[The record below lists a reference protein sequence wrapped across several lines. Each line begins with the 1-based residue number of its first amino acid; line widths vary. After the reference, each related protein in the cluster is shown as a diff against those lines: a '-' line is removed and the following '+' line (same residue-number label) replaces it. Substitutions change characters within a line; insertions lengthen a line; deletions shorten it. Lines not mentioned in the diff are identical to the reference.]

1 MTQLPLNILMVSK
14 TLPHTFKGGIQTHV
28 WELSKWLIKLG
39 HHVSI
44 LTSGSIK
51 KGFFMW
57 EADKRK
63 IIELPYLPGRKIP
76 TLGLAL
82 EEYFFNRSVKTF
94 LKNHAHKYDIVHLQG
109 RSGYLFPEYN
119 NKHHKTTTIT
129 TIHGI
134 AKVESKNAQ
143 NSQTN
148 LPRKIHA
155 KFAEYFEYKQLKY
168 SNGLIAVSTETK
180 QMLRREFPDI
190 LKPVEI
196 INNGIDINDFKPK
209 NDCKENPNQLLFVG
223 RLDAIKGIIPLIKT
237 MELLPNAHLKVIGDG
252 EEKENVTAIINK
264 LKLKNV
270 TLLGAQPIEEVRKNI
285 YESYALVL
293 PSFYETQGIVSMEAN
308 ACMKPVAASNINGIK
323 EVVKDGYNGVLFE
336 PGNVKDMA
344 EKITFLLNNKEEA
357 KKMGKN
363 GRKLM
368 EEKFSWEK
376 IARQTVQFYNRR
388 LNK

>member
-1 MTQLPLNILMVSK
+1 MISK

-39 HHVSI
+39 HNVSI
-44 LTSGSIK
+44 LTSGSMK
-51 KGFFMW
+51 KGLFMW

-82 EEYFFNRSVKTF
+82 EEYFFNRSVKNF
-94 LKNHAHKYDIVHLQG
+94 LKKHAQKYDIVHLQG

-119 NKHHKTTTIT
+119 HKNKQTTTIT

-134 AKVESKNAQ
+134 AKVESKNAL
-143 NSQTN
+143 NSNTE

-155 KFAEYFEYKQLKY
+155 KFAEHFEYKQLKF

-196 INNGIDINDFKPK
+196 INNGIDINDFKPR
-209 NDCKENPNQLLFVG
+209 NDIKEKTNQLLFVG
-223 RLDAIKGIIPLIKT
+223 RLDAIKGIIPLVKT
-237 MELLPNAHLKVIGDG
+237 MQLLPQAHLKVIGDG
-252 EEKENVTAIINK
+252 EEKENIKSLIQE
-264 LKLKNV
+264 LQLKNV
-270 TLLGAQPIEEVRKNI
+270 TLLGAQPIEEVRKHI

-323 EVVKDGYNGVLFE
+323 EVVKDGYNGILFE
-336 PGNVKDMA
+336 PGNINDMA
-344 EKITFLLNNKEEA
+344 EKISFLLNNKEDA

-368 EEKFSWEK
+368 EEKFSWKK
-376 IARQTVQFYNRR
+376 IAMQTITFYNRR
-388 LNK
+388 LN